1 MRTGIEL
8 NIPDQT
14 INFNGAMGIDFVTG
28 NIPTD
33 SDPPS
38 TWPRDS
44 YYISRGYILTFIDIQ
59 FTGTVECTK
68 SGTFTVG
75 VPLNTATS
83 PCELA
88 IATNTLTTGQS
99 VSINETRNSTA
110 WNGEITPSTYTQGSH
125 FPILGF
131 GVSNSGNFKFKN
143 FKVSIVWEATK
154 STIINCI

>member
-1 MRTGIEL
+1 MRTGVEL
-8 NIPDQT
+8 NIPNQT
-14 INFNGAMGIDFVTG
+14 INQNSIIGIDFVTG
-28 NIPTD
+28 NIPTS

-38 TWPRDS
+38 AWPTDS
-44 YYISRGYILTFIDIQ
+44 YYISQGYIVTFIEIQ

-68 SGTFTVG
+68 GGTFTIG
-75 VPLNTATS
+75 VPLNTAAN

-88 IATNTLTTGQS
+88 IATNTLTANQS
-99 VSINETRNSTA
+99 VNISETRSSVS
-110 WNGEITPSTYTQGSH
+110 WNGEITPSTYTLGSH